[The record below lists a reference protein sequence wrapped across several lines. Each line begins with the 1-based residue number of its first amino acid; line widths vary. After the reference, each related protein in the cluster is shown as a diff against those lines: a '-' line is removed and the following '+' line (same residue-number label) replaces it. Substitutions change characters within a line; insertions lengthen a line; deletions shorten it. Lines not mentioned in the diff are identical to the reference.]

1 MAAKN
6 LMTEKS
12 RRLNILIVD
21 DNLMDVMAA
30 FYPLFQQGHRITL
43 CLGGEDALYEAAS
56 DQFDLVI
63 LDWKMPVLSGKDFL
77 SRVKWNPEK
86 SGHPL
91 RVVVHTSAAVQAG
104 DLPAN
109 KDFIDVLDVWKKPLS
124 PRDLLLKFNHLKGI
138 L

>member
-6 LMTEKS
+6 LATDKN

-43 CLGGEDALYEAAS
+43 CLGGDDALYEAAS

-77 SRVKWNPEK
+77 QRVKWDPDK
-86 SGHPL
+86 GGHPL
-91 RVVVHTSAAVQAG
+91 RVVVHTSAAVRPE
-104 DLPAN
+104 DLPPTR
-109 KDFIDVLDVWKKPLS
+109 DRIHVLDVWKKPLS
-124 PRDLLLKFNHLKGI
+124 PRDLLLRFNHLKGD